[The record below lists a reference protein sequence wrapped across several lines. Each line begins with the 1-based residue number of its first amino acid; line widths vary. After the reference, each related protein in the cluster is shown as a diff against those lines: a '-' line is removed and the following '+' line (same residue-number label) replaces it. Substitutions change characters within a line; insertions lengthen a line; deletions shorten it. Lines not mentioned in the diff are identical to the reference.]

1 MEKKSSQIIRENI
14 TYMINN
20 DETTSMRNLS
30 TSIGASDSF
39 IQKILTEKAN
49 PSLEKIDLISEY
61 FDVESWEMLYNF
73 RKDNNDMLSIL
84 QMLQKL
90 PASSMPVVKEF
101 LAFLLKQF
109 TDSSSHWL
117 SQQYKNLT
125 MNDLSIVRFRS
136 DFCYPFHVRFFYA
149 SFPL

>member
-30 TSIGASDSF
+30 TRIGASDSF

-90 PASSMPVVKEF
+90 PASSMPVEKEF
-101 LAFLLKQF
+101 LAFLLRQF
-109 TDSSSHWL
+109 TDSSSH
-117 SQQYKNLT
+117 
-125 MNDLSIVRFRS
+125 
-136 DFCYPFHVRFFYA
+136 
-149 SFPL
+149 

>member
-1 MEKKSSQIIRENI
+1 MEILTCSIRSLQNRLHNRMFQWQKELFYRMEKKSSQIIRENI
-14 TYMINN
+14 TYMINS

-49 PSLEKIDLISEY
+49 PSLDKIDLISEY

-73 RKDNNDMLSIL
+73 RKDNDDMLHIL

-90 PASSMPVVKEF
+90 PASPMPVVKEF
-101 LAFLLKQF
+101 LTFLLTQF
-109 TDSSSHWL
+109 PDSSEH
-117 SQQYKNLT
+117 
-125 MNDLSIVRFRS
+125 
-136 DFCYPFHVRFFYA
+136 
-149 SFPL
+149 

>member
-61 FDVESWEMLYNF
+61 FDFEKITMTCFPSCKCCKNYQL
-73 RKDNNDMLSIL
+73 
-84 QMLQKL
+84 L
-90 PASSMPVVKEF
+90 PCR
-101 LAFLLKQF
+101 
-109 TDSSSHWL
+109 W
-117 SQQYKNLT
+117 
-125 MNDLSIVRFRS
+125 
-136 DFCYPFHVRFFYA
+136 
-149 SFPL
+149 

>member
-90 PASSMPVVKEF
+90 PASSMPVVRDF
-101 LAFLLKQF
+101 LAVLL
-109 TDSSSHWL
+109 T
-117 SQQYKNLT
+117 
-125 MNDLSIVRFRS
+125 
-136 DFCYPFHVRFFYA
+136 
-149 SFPL
+149 

>member
-1 MEKKSSQIIRENI
+1 MKKVNIKHPIIVKPIFMTGCSSCRRRCSAEWRKNQVKLFVKILPIW
-14 TYMINN
+14 INN

-101 LAFLLKQF
+101 LAFLLRQF
-109 TDSSSHWL
+109 TDSSSH
-117 SQQYKNLT
+117 
-125 MNDLSIVRFRS
+125 
-136 DFCYPFHVRFFYA
+136 
-149 SFPL
+149 

>member
-90 PASSMPVVKEF
+90 PASSMPEIGR
-101 LAFLLKQF
+101 A
-109 TDSSSHWL
+109 
-117 SQQYKNLT
+117 
-125 MNDLSIVRFRS
+125 
-136 DFCYPFHVRFFYA
+136 HV
-149 SFPL
+149 

>member
-14 TYMINN
+14 TYMINS

-49 PSLEKIDLISEY
+49 PSLDKIDLISEY
-61 FDVESWEMLYNF
+61 FDVESWDMLYNF
-73 RKDNNDMLSIL
+73 RKDNDDMLHIL

-101 LAFLLKQF
+101 LTFLLKQF
-109 TDSSSHWL
+109 PDSSEH
-117 SQQYKNLT
+117 
-125 MNDLSIVRFRS
+125 
-136 DFCYPFHVRFFYA
+136 
-149 SFPL
+149 

>member
-90 PASSMPVVKEF
+90 PDSSMPVVKEF

-109 TDSSSHWL
+109 TDFSSH
-117 SQQYKNLT
+117 
-125 MNDLSIVRFRS
+125 
-136 DFCYPFHVRFFYA
+136 
-149 SFPL
+149 

>member
-90 PASSMPVVKEF
+90 PASSMPVVKEL
-101 LAFLLKQF
+101 LAFLLRQF
-109 TDSSSHWL
+109 TDSSSH
-117 SQQYKNLT
+117 
-125 MNDLSIVRFRS
+125 
-136 DFCYPFHVRFFYA
+136 
-149 SFPL
+149 

>member
-49 PSLEKIDLISEY
+49 PSLEKLI
-61 FDVESWEMLYNF
+61 
-73 RKDNNDMLSIL
+73 
-84 QMLQKL
+84 
-90 PASSMPVVKEF
+90 
-101 LAFLLKQF
+101 
-109 TDSSSHWL
+109 
-117 SQQYKNLT
+117 
-125 MNDLSIVRFRS
+125 
-136 DFCYPFHVRFFYA
+136 
-149 SFPL
+149 

>member
-1 MEKKSSQIIRENI
+1 MEILTCSVRSLQNRLHNRMFQWQKELFYRMEKKSSQIIRENI
-14 TYMINN
+14 TYMINS

-49 PSLEKIDLISEY
+49 PSLDKIDLISEY

-73 RKDNNDMLSIL
+73 RKDNDDMLHIL

-101 LAFLLKQF
+101 LTFLLKQF
-109 TDSSSHWL
+109 PDSSEH
-117 SQQYKNLT
+117 
-125 MNDLSIVRFRS
+125 
-136 DFCYPFHVRFFYA
+136 
-149 SFPL
+149 

>member
-14 TYMINN
+14 TYMINS

-39 IQKILTEKAN
+39 IQKIPTEKAN
-49 PSLEKIDLISEY
+49 PSLDKIDLISEY

-73 RKDNNDMLSIL
+73 RKDNDDMLHIL

-101 LAFLLKQF
+101 LTFLLKQF
-109 TDSSSHWL
+109 PDSSEH
-117 SQQYKNLT
+117 
-125 MNDLSIVRFRS
+125 
-136 DFCYPFHVRFFYA
+136 
-149 SFPL
+149 

>member
-90 PASSMPVVKEF
+90 PASSMLHFRYKSFRNVKMF
-101 LAFLLKQF
+101 I
-109 TDSSSHWL
+109 SIPIMPSH
-117 SQQYKNLT
+117 
-125 MNDLSIVRFRS
+125 
-136 DFCYPFHVRFFYA
+136 H
-149 SFPL
+149 